1 MIATVLTSIGP
12 TVFASLWIVSGLCM
26 GSVAFGI
33 VDA

>member
-1 MIATVLTSIGP
+1 MTATILTTIGP
-12 TVFASLWIVSGLCM
+12 SVFASLWIVSGLFM